1 MKRTTVNLDAAADE
15 AADELAGEL
24 GSRSEACRRALVYAY
39 EQVQSHGYEPLAQC
53 GPYSGRSTDGRRTAN
68 PQSGDGS
75 PTSSDDHHSENGESR
90 MSGTAPAPG
99 EPADV
104 DRNEGASGRVAADAE
119 SGSSSRERGRGSGDG
134 SRGGVLDTPLF
145 GGLLGGDEE

>member
-1 MKRTTVNLDAAADE
+1 MKRTTVNLDGAADE
-15 AADELAGEL
+15 AADELATEF
-24 GSRSEACRRALVYAY
+24 GSRSAACRRALVFAF
-39 EQVQSHGYEPLAQC
+39 EQAQAHGTEKIANA
-53 GPYSGRSTDGRRTAN
+53 GPYDGVSDDGRRVAN
-68 PQSGDGS
+68 PQSGANG
-75 PTSSDDHHSENGESR
+75 PTSGDVDHSQNSEGR

-104 DRNEGASGRVAADAE
+104 DRKEGTPGGVESDAK
-119 SGSSSRERGRGSGDG
+119 GGPSSRERGRRSGDG